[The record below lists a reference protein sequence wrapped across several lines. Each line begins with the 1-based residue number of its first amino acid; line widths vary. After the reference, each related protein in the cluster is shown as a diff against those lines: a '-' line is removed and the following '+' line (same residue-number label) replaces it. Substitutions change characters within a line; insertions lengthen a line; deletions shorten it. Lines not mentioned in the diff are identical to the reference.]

1 MTRHSSKPNELGNVH
16 SIRSRAG
23 NVSIHRKI
31 KNIYQ
36 NQSHRVYHKFWM
48 KRIRCKSKNENAVRI
63 HWLSLIADL
72 MEKLN
77 LPCSMYLRNTT
88 DRLRSLIVEEGQR
101 DGEILENLSTVQRK
115 CRIS

>member
-1 MTRHSSKPNELGNVH
+1 
-16 SIRSRAG
+16 
-23 NVSIHRKI
+23 
-31 KNIYQ
+31 
-36 NQSHRVYHKFWM
+36 M

-77 LPCSMYLRNTT
+77 LPCSMYLRNTP

-115 CRIS
+115 CRISSIIPFDGRQTEDIFSTTFM